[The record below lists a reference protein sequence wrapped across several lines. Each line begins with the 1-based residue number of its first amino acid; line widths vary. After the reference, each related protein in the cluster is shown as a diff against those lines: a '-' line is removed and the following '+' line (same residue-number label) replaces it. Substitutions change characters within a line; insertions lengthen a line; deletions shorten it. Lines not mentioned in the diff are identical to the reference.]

1 MKLSKEEKEKVMQN
15 YKVHDK
21 DTGSSAVQISL
32 LTKRVNDLTG
42 HFKVHK
48 KDHHSRYGLLKLVSQ
63 RRRFLDY
70 LKRQDPNKYSKLIK
84 ELGLRK

>member
-1 MKLSKEEKEKVMQN
+1 MKLSKEEKEKVIQN

-32 LTKRVNDLTG
+32 LTKRINDLTG

-70 LKRQDPNKYSKLIK
+70 LKRQDPKKYSKLIK